1 MDKKSYIQISI
12 IFGIGIIV
20 IFVYVNYFK
29 NSAVKKVNND
39 VNNVKSKVIKE
50 TGDVIKQMSYFSED
64 NKGNKY
70 EINSQ
75 SGFINPD
82 KSNLIIMNDVNAI
95 IFLLNGEKIYIN
107 SNKAKYNDDN
117 SDTTFSGSVKMV
129 YSDHE
134 VISEQMNLS
143 FKDQTAVLYDRVN
156 YKSKLTNMRADRIFV
171 DFLSKNTKIEM
182 NNEENSI
189 LVRSKLKNVSN

>member
-12 IFGIGIIV
+12 ILGIGIII

-156 YKSKLTNMRADRIFV
+156 YKSKLTNLRADRIFL

>member
-39 VNNVKSKVIKE
+39 VNNVKSTVIKE

-75 SGFINPD
+75 SGIINPD

>member
-12 IFGIGIIV
+12 IFGIGIII

-50 TGDVIKQMSYFSED
+50 SGDVIKQMSYFSED

-75 SGFINPD
+75 SGIINPD

-182 NNEENSI
+182 NNEESSI

>member
-12 IFGIGIIV
+12 ILGIGIII

-82 KSNLIIMNDVNAI
+82 KSSLIIMNDVNAI

-156 YKSKLTNMRADRIFV
+156 YKSKLTNLRADRIFL

>member
-50 TGDVIKQMSYFSED
+50 TGDVIKQMTYFSED

>member
-39 VNNVKSKVIKE
+39 INNVKSKVIKE

-82 KSNLIIMNDVNAI
+82 KSNLIIMKDVNAI

>member
-50 TGDVIKQMSYFSED
+50 SGDVIKQMSYFSED

-75 SGFINPD
+75 SGIINPD

-182 NNEENSI
+182 NNEESSI

>member
-50 TGDVIKQMSYFSED
+50 TGDVIKQMTYFSED

-82 KSNLIIMNDVNAI
+82 KSNLIIMKDVNAI